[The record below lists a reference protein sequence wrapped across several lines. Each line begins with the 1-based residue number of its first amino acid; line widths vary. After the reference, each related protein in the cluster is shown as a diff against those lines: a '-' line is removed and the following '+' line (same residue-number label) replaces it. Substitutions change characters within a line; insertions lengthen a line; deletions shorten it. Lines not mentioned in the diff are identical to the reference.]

1 MSAAATPERSPPARL
16 AVMLSGGG
24 LTLVNLAK
32 AIREGR
38 LNAQIALVI
47 ASRACAGCDRA
58 REIGVEPLIMP
69 GVIGR
74 EALERVLT
82 VHRVNYMALAGY
94 LKYLQVP
101 AAFAGRVVNIHP
113 SLLPMFGGPGMYGE
127 RVHKAV
133 LASGVKVSG
142 CSVHFVDEQ
151 YDHGPVIVQRTVPV
165 EPGDTPES
173 LGARVFTEE
182 CIAYPDALRRLI
194 DGRLRIEGGL
204 VRTVPA
210 RAG

>member
-1 MSAAATPERSPPARL
+1 MTAAGAPKPPARL

-32 AIREGR
+32 AIRDGL
-38 LNAQIALVI
+38 LNAQIVLVI

-69 GVIGR
+69 GVIDR

-82 VHRVNYMALAGY
+82 AHRVDYVALAGY
-94 LKYLQVP
+94 LKFVQVP

-113 SLLPMFGGPGMYGE
+113 SLLPMFGGAGMYGE
-127 RVHKAV
+127 RVHRAV

-142 CSVHFVDEQ
+142 CTVHLVDAQ
-151 YDHGPVIVQRTVPV
+151 YDHGPVILQRTVPV
-165 EPGDTPES
+165 EPGDTHES
-173 LGARVFTEE
+173 LGRRVFAEE
-182 CIAYPDALRRLI
+182 CIAYPEALRRLI
-194 DGRLRIEGGL
+194 DGRLRIEDGL
-204 VRTVPA
+204 VRTHAPCT
-210 RAG
+210 G